1 MDKGIES
8 MDRARIEGWIQA
20 GIQGGIE
27 KEIEEGL
34 LVGKPYVAKPYL
46 AFVILFCVS

>member
-8 MDRARIEGWIQA
+8 MDRAKDSRMDTARDTWRDRER
-20 GIQGGIE
+20 
-27 KEIEEGL
+27 KEGL
-34 LVGKPYVAKPYL
+34 LVGKPYVAQPYL